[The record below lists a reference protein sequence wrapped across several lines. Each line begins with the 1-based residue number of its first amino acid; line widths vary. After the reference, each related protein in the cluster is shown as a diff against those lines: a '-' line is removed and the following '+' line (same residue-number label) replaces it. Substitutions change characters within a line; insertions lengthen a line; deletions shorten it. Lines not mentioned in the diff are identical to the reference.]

1 MKRNIAVSLALTAV
15 IPLALAGCSSSTGS
29 GGSSGNGVVVL
40 SELDY
45 QVDEPSSSQMKAV
58 LDECAA
64 QVGAKIDRQTV
75 PGGQLISRVLQAA
88 QSRTLPDLVRIDN
101 PDVQQIAAT
110 GGLSPLGDYG
120 ITGEGTAKG
129 ILDASTY
136 EGKLYGLQPQAN
148 TLGFFYN
155 KKLLAAA
162 GQKVPKTWDEL
173 VSTSAAVS
181 HGDVYGF
188 ASAAALGG
196 EGGGFLPFMWSNGGD
211 EANLKSPQV
220 AGALEL
226 YKKLEDTGGM
236 SKSVVNW
243 TQSDVTDQFTAG
255 KAALMVAGSWNMG
268 RLADSKLD
276 WGVAELPVP
285 KAGDTP
291 IQTFGGE
298 AWTVPV
304 TGDKTKQAKAAQ
316 MVTCLASDA
325 MQLKQAKASVGQ
337 VPAKTAV
344 AKQLAQESPELAPFV
359 SSVANGRARTGEI
372 GLGWPK
378 AATTIYAGVQLVL
391 TGQAAPAD
399 AMAQAAQS

>member
-1 MKRNIAVSLALTAV
+1 
-15 IPLALAGCSSSTGS
+15 
-29 GGSSGNGVVVL
+29 
-40 SELDY
+40 
-45 QVDEPSSSQMKAV
+45 
-58 LDECAA
+58 
-64 QVGAKIDRQTV
+64 
-75 PGGQLISRVLQAA
+75 
-88 QSRTLPDLVRIDN
+88 
-101 PDVQQIAAT
+101 
-110 GGLSPLGDYG
+110 
-120 ITGEGTAKG
+120 
-129 ILDASTY
+129 
-136 EGKLYGLQPQAN
+136 
-148 TLGFFYN
+148 
-155 KKLLAAA
+155 
-162 GQKVPKTWDEL
+162 
-173 VSTSAAVS
+173 
-181 HGDVYGF
+181 
-188 ASAAALGG
+188 
-196 EGGGFLPFMWSNGGD
+196 
-211 EANLKSPQV
+211 
-220 AGALEL
+220 
-226 YKKLEDTGGM
+226 M